1 MMKRR
6 GLGRGLSAL
15 IPTREYPDELA
26 GNAPGQQVLR
36 VPIGDIRP
44 NPDQPRQVFA
54 PDALNELADSIRLH
68 GILQPLLVREVAD
81 GYELIAGERRL
92 RAAQIVGLQ
101 EVPVLVHSGIN
112 IATGERLELSLIEN
126 LQREDLNPIEKAHA
140 CKRLVE
146 EFGFTHGAIAE
157 RLAVSPSLVTNFLRL
172 LTLTPAVI
180 SAVES
185 GAVSMGHAQALVGL
199 PSGAQQELGM
209 RRLLEEGWT
218 VRDTEAWVRRNRQRP
233 LRQLPRPRR
242 GIDAETLAIEE
253 EIRRALG
260 TKVLLSRFKEGGRLI
275 IEFYS
280 DEELEALRARLTR
293 TF

>member
-140 CKRLVE
+140 CERLVE